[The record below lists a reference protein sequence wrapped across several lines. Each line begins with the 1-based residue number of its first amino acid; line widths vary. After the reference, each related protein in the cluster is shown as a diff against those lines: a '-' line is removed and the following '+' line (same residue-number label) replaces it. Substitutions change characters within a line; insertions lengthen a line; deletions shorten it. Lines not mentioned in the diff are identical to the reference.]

1 MPGSVQKARNCAR
14 SSGLGTIP
22 SRSGPISP
30 SSRAAP
36 RRSRR
41 MIGRNSTPDWRP
53 RASCWWSRTRRSGH
67 ALVAPAENPPEYRL
81 LRIWP
86 MDVDKVKIVASGR
99 PGLVATPT
107 CQTAQNCALQNA
119 LPPRALLRI
128 MIRVDTYRY
137 GYEFT
142 LERFVMTKQKRLYRL
157 NDAARLV
164 GVAPITLKRWLLQRK
179 VREVR
184 RDRNGWRV
192 FDDGDIARIQAYA
205 SSSHK
210 PGRQ

>member
-1 MPGSVQKARNCAR
+1 MWCCAYQ
-14 SSGLGTIP
+14 IC
-22 SRSGPISP
+22 
-30 SSRAAP
+30 AK
-36 RRSRR
+36 
-41 MIGRNSTPDWRP
+41 
-53 RASCWWSRTRRSGH
+53 
-67 ALVAPAENPPEYRL
+67 
-81 LRIWP
+81 LR
-86 MDVDKVKIVASGR
+86 
-99 PGLVATPT
+99 
-107 CQTAQNCALQNA
+107 AQNV
-119 LPPRALLRI
+119 LPHWTLVRI

-137 GYEFT
+137 GYEPP
-142 LERFVMTKQKRLYRL
+142 LERLVMTKQKRLYRL